1 MQSHHELATLGNVDR
16 YAHFNWAQA
25 MGVDLK
31 RISLLADP
39 SSEVATSW
47 HMDQDLSDYSL
58 MKRSKRFSM
67 IVDNG
72 KVLSFN
78 LVTNAKDDA
87 KLLLS
92 QL

>member
-1 MQSHHELATLGNVDR
+1 
-16 YAHFNWAQA
+16 
-25 MGVDLK
+25 
-31 RISLLADP
+31 
-39 SSEVATSW
+39 
-47 HMDQDLSDYSL
+47 
-58 MKRSKRFSM
+58 M